1 MLQDTHG
8 RLFPY
13 LRLSVTDACNF
24 RCGYC
29 LPNGYQKPQ
38 GCAPFL
44 NQSEIRQLVTAFASL
59 GGKKVRLTGGEPTLR
74 RDIVDITAMIAQTPG
89 IETVALSTNGY
100 RLEHLASQ
108 FYEAGLK
115 SINVSIDSLDPQRF
129 ADFTGQDLLP
139 RVLGGIDRA
148 LELPFKSVKVNSVL
162 MRDTYDEELD
172 RFSEWIRH
180 RPVTVRW
187 IELMP
192 TGGNA
197 QFFQSH
203 FISSET
209 LKQKILARG
218 WLPIPR
224 EVDSGPAQEY
234 LHPEYLGRLGL
245 IAPYARNFCQSCN
258 RLRVTSRGGLRL
270 CLFGDG
276 EQDLRP
282 LMQESLQLLE
292 LTQTIERALIGKAV
306 SHSLD
311 KGSFGNNQTFSAMGG

>member
-8 RLFPY
+8 RKFPY

-29 LPNGYQKPQ
+29 LPNGYQKPS

-44 NQSEIRQLVTAFASL
+44 NQNEIRQLVTAFANL
-59 GGKKVRLTGGEPTLR
+59 GCQKVRLTGGEPTLR
-74 RDIVDITAMIAQTPG
+74 RDIVDITRMISETPG
-89 IETVALSTNGY
+89 IQTVALSTNGY
-100 RLEHLASQ
+100 RLEHLATSL
-108 FYEAGLK
+108 YEAGLK
-115 SINVSIDSLDPQRF
+115 SLNISVDSLDPQRF
-129 ADFTGQDLLP
+129 ADFTGQDMLP
-139 RVLGGIDRA
+139 RVLDGIDRA

-162 MRDTYDEELD
+162 MRGTWEEELD
-172 RFSEWIRH
+172 RFSEWIRM

-197 QFFQSH
+197 RFFQDH
-203 FISSET
+203 FISS
-209 LKQKILARG
+209 QKLRDRLLDRG
-218 WLPIPR
+218 WMPIPR
-224 EVDSGPAQEY
+224 DEDGGPAQEF
-234 LHPEYLGRLGL
+234 LHPEYLGRLGV

-282 LMQESLQLLE
+282 LMQDSLQLPE
-292 LTQTIERALIGKAV
+292 LTQTIERALLGKAI
-306 SHSLD
+306 SHALET
-311 KGSFGNNQTFSAMGG
+311 GSFGNNQTFSAMGG